1 MNIYIYI
8 LWNFID
14 NNLYYLILI
23 MYRKAEYNEKL
34 ESLPDSIGNL
44 ENLETL

>member
-1 MNIYIYI
+1 
-8 LWNFID
+8 
-14 NNLYYLILI
+14 

>member
-1 MNIYIYI
+1 
-8 LWNFID
+8 
-14 NNLYYLILI
+14 

-44 ENLETL
+44 ETLEEL